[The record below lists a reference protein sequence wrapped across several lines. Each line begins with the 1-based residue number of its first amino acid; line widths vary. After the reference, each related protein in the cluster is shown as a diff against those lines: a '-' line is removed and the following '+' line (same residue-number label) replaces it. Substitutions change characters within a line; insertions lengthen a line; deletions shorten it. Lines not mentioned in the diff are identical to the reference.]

1 MSHTITIQLNNK
13 QMYINNCNNFIEQIK
28 QMQNKI
34 NEFNNKINLDILLK
48 ECNQIIE
55 TINKKQSY
63 SESEHMEL
71 LKSINTLEKNVAN
84 TFSFVKNSLK
94 DKYFNELIKINE
106 FNFFS
111 NVQKYGILANEVVEY
126 LQLNNIKINE
136 ENFKKYLSV
145 VEQSKLSNEKINK
158 FITES
163 FDYIDNTNI
172 DSNLK
177 LLLKKEIKNIMDL
190 NQLKDVNSIIQSKQ
204 REYNDV
210 LFLAKDV
217 ISKLKLQNFKIDNKQ
232 KKIWEIIDNDI
243 VLKLSLIND
252 QNNVVQIIFNSNRQI
267 KYKLGNYIGHAC
279 EKTTNK
285 LLKDLETL
293 GYTYSIIN
301 IKRDYEQVKTMKQ
314 DIQKERGK

>member
-71 LKSINTLEKNVAN
+71 LKNISTLEKNVAN

-111 NVQKYGILANEVVEY
+111 NVQKYGILANEVV
-126 LQLNNIKINE
+126 
-136 ENFKKYLSV
+136 
-145 VEQSKLSNEKINK
+145 
-158 FITES
+158 
-163 FDYIDNTNI
+163 
-172 DSNLK
+172 
-177 LLLKKEIKNIMDL
+177 
-190 NQLKDVNSIIQSKQ
+190 
-204 REYNDV
+204 
-210 LFLAKDV
+210 
-217 ISKLKLQNFKIDNKQ
+217 
-232 KKIWEIIDNDI
+232 
-243 VLKLSLIND
+243 
-252 QNNVVQIIFNSNRQI
+252 
-267 KYKLGNYIGHAC
+267 
-279 EKTTNK
+279 
-285 LLKDLETL
+285 
-293 GYTYSIIN
+293 
-301 IKRDYEQVKTMKQ
+301 
-314 DIQKERGK
+314 